1 MLRIDEWN
9 HSFMLLSHGNFWK
22 NMNVLCCKKPSKDVS
37 FWFFWK
43 ISVGRAEFEMQG
55 NVSFQTYMLFFLF
68 LSFSFPQKNALQH
81 TVTFQSALT
90 WEGKYRGPQ
99 HVSLTAGLIM
109 SYSSGAPTY
118 IGVNPMQVST
128 ECFQSNK
135 ECDNSTSHYC
145 WPLPHG
151 FSGIKVQCVC
161 THVDSDSKIKQPF

>member
-22 NMNVLCCKKPSKDVS
+22 NMNVLCCKKPYKDVS

-55 NVSFQTYMLFFLF
+55 NVSFQTYMLVFLF

-118 IGVNPMQVST
+118 IGVIPCRWAQSVFRVTKNVTTAPVTTVGPYHMDFQESKSSVCVPMST
-128 ECFQSNK
+128 QTVK
-135 ECDNSTSHYC
+135 
-145 WPLPHG
+145 
-151 FSGIKVQCVC
+151 
-161 THVDSDSKIKQPF
+161 